1 MKYNYL
7 AIDSKNK
14 KYRSEV
20 TADSR
25 DEVKRILA
33 ERGMTALEI
42 SEVKEVNGVVDQSNV
57 PIWEREFG
65 VTDPHEKK
73 IADKKVLSTI
83 NQMAIMMKSGISLSM
98 SMEVL
103 LDTEADKD
111 MRKILTIISSELY
124 NGVPLS
130 QSMSSFKCFPVIVI
144 SLVAAGEANGRLDM
158 AFENASDILHRE
170 LVLSGKIKSAMMYPA
185 FLLGLTLVMI
195 IVMSMFVL
203 PSFANVFL
211 SFGSDLPA
219 ISKMVMGFSD
229 FMLAWWWLVIL
240 IIAGVVFGF
249 KFLLNNNEAFAM
261 WLAEFLLKLPIIGDV
276 MRNTYIARF
285 CNIMGSLTDAGVSIL
300 RALELSRDVISNIF
314 MKDCL
319 SQVIEDVKIG
329 TPINVSMS
337 HYPVFDTILVSMVR
351 VGEESGMFSDA
362 MHKMAELYQE
372 QSDESTKRLTEAMT
386 PAMTIIVAGI
396 VGVVAV
402 SIVMP
407 MFGMYGVVAESSQ
420 K

>member
-1 MKYNYL
+1 MKYSYL

-42 SEVKEVNGVVDQSNV
+42 SEYKDPSQTGDQSDL
-57 PIWEREFG
+57 PIWQRDFG
-65 VTDPHEKK
+65 VKDPH
-73 IADKKVLSTI
+73 DVTLPQKKVLTTLH
-83 NQMAIMMKSGISLSM
+83 QMAIMMKSGISLSM
-98 SMEVL
+98 AMEVL

-111 MRKILTIISSELY
+111 MKKILTIISTELY

-130 QSMSSFKCFPVIVI
+130 QSMGSFKVFPQIVI

-158 AFENASDILHRE
+158 AFENAADIVHRE
-170 LVLSGKIKSAMMYPA
+170 LELSSKIKSAMMYPA
-185 FLLGLTLVMI
+185 FLMGLTVAMI

-203 PSFANVFL
+203 PSFASVFTA
-211 SFGSDLPA
+211 FGSDLPL
-219 ISKMVMGFSD
+219 ISKMVMKFSD
-229 FMLAWWWLVIL
+229 FMLDFWWLIAI
-240 IIAGVVFGF
+240 IIAGIVYGF
-249 KFLLNNNEAFAM
+249 KFLLNHNESFAM
-261 WLAEFLLKLPIIGDV
+261 WLAEHMFKIPIIGDV
-276 MRNTYIARF
+276 MRTTYIARF
-285 CNIMGSLTDAGVSIL
+285 CNIMSSLTDAGVSIL
-300 RALELSRDVISNIF
+300 RALELSRDVVSNIF

-362 MHKMAELYQE
+362 MHKMADLYQE
-372 QSDESTKRLTEAMT
+372 QADEATKRLTDAMT

-420 K
+420 

>member
-1 MKYNYL
+1 MKYSYL
-7 AIDSKNK
+7 AIDGKNK

-20 TADSR
+20 TAESR

-42 SEVKEVNGVVDQSNV
+42 SEYKDPAAGGDQSNV
-57 PIWEREFG
+57 PIWQREFG
-65 VTDPHEKK
+65 VKDPHEVE
-73 IADKKVLSTI
+73 IPTKKVLTTL

-103 LDTEADKD
+103 LDTEADKT
-111 MRKILTIISSELY
+111 MKKILTIISSELY

-130 QSMSSFKCFPVIVI
+130 KSMGSFKCFPVIVI

-158 AFENASDILHRE
+158 AFENAADIVHRE
-170 LVLSGKIKSAMMYPA
+170 LTLSGKIKSAMMYPG
-185 FLLGLTLVMI
+185 FLMVLTIAMI

-203 PSFANVFL
+203 PSFASVFTA
-211 SFGSDLPA
+211 FGSDLPA
-219 ISKMVMGFSD
+219 ISKMVMAFSD
-229 FMLAWWWLVIL
+229 FMLKWWWLVA
-240 IIAGVVFGF
+240 IIVAGLVFGF

-261 WLAEFLLKLPIIGDV
+261 WLAEHLLKFPIIGEV
-276 MRNTYIARF
+276 MRTTYIARF
-285 CNIMGSLTDAGVSIL
+285 CNIMSSLTDAGVSIL
-300 RALELSRDVISNIF
+300 RALELSRDVITN
-314 MKDCL
+314 MYMQDCL

-351 VGEESGMFSDA
+351 VGEESGMFSDS
-362 MHKMAELYQE
+362 MHKMADLYQE
-372 QSDESTKRLTEAMT
+372 QSDEATKRLTDAMT

-407 MFGMYGVVAESSQ
+407 MFGMYGAIADSAH
-420 K
+420 